1 VAERIEDLIRDS
13 VKRLMEDPVCLAWRD
28 EEKPASGDI
37 VVINNSFVFHDVK
50 TNKAEE
56 YLCLALDDPTGQP
69 TLGVALGMRINADFK
84 RVAAKSKNPPQLVPL
99 ATAVSSQVAK
109 LGHLAFLLVGEVL
122 DKEILEVAF
131 NQELFS
137 AVVWDPTLTSTA
149 VIQGDRIVV
158 SQTGDED
165 AVWDVVHNDLIER
178 NEDAPQSLRDALGV
192 ALDKL
197 QEQAVARVII
207 PSVGETLR
215 FGITDAILTVLRE
228 QRDNYKHAVARSG
241 QGGAEAQS
249 ALNDV
254 LRVAYN
260 FASDAIGFLRLVV
273 SVCDL
278 KPVVLWGTIAEHFT
292 LARAFRAMPW
302 SRSRNKPSL
311 NNYQLTIGDAR
322 NSAFHN
328 LFPFRK
334 SLRIAL
340 PDAALGSPELQIFSE
355 YTKKRDNQLTYQDKE
370 LVEVLLEFTRA
381 RERSLSL
388 AFWQKNLDL
397 MNATITLFER
407 TNDFMKILAETR
419 TA

>member
-1 VAERIEDLIRDS
+1 MDS
-13 VKRLMEDPVCLAWRD
+13 VRRLSEDPEFLAWRN
-28 EEKPASGDI
+28 EEAPGRGDI
-37 VVINNSFVFHDVK
+37 IVINNSFVFHDVK
-50 TNKAEE
+50 TNKAGE
-56 YLCLALDDPTGQP
+56 YLCLVIDEPSTSP
-69 TLGVALGMRINADFK
+69 EVGVALGMRINADFK
-84 RVAAKSKNPPQLVPL
+84 RVAAKSKNPPQLVPIRSAISGQL
-99 ATAVSSQVAK
+99 AR
-109 LGHLAFLLVGEVL
+109 LGHLVFLLIGEVL
-122 DKEILEVAF
+122 DKEVLEWPLHHQRF
-131 NQELFS
+131 R
-137 AVVWDPTLTSTA
+137 AVFWDPTLENNA
-149 VIQGDRIVV
+149 VVDGDRILVR
-158 SQTGDED
+158 QTGDEG
-165 AVWDVVHNDLIER
+165 AIWDVVFDHLTEQG
-178 NEDAPQSLRDALGV
+178 ETPPQPLREALGV

-207 PSVGETLR
+207 PTAGEEAR

-228 QRDNYKHAVARSG
+228 QRDQYVRAVARCIP
-241 QGGAEAQS
+241 GGTQAES

-254 LRVAYN
+254 LRIAYN
-260 FASDAIGFLRLVV
+260 FASDATGFLRLVV

-311 NNYQLTIGDAR
+311 NNYQQTIADAR

-340 PDAALGSPELQIFSE
+340 PEEALGSPELQIFSE
-355 YTKKRDNQLTYQDKE
+355 YTKKKDNQLTYQDKE

-388 AFWQKNLDL
+388 AFWQRNVDL
-397 MNATITLFER
+397 MDATISLFDR
-407 TNDFMKILAETR
+407 TNEFVKILATMR
-419 TA
+419 AA